1 MRRILIWRKVV
12 PHDEVDIF
20 SSTDY
25 RRLFENLDAIYG
37 GNCPNWG
44 NKLWFQGLYSEIST
58 DENDISF
65 RTTDSV
71 DEINNN
77 YDLIIYPMANFFS
90 KQYTDSMLELAQI
103 FNKIKIPVYIIAC
116 GAQASSYDDL
126 ESLVEKIGTPASKF
140 IESIYQTGG
149 EFALRGYFTKEF
161 FDRLGFSSAVVT
173 GCPSLY
179 QMGPEFKVSDK
190 KVEIEQVMPI
200 MNGRLD
206 LFENIMKAVP
216 SSIYMD
222 QDYYAGC
229 LYKAGYLQNFNLKDK
244 ILFSYNYS
252 AYQAELL
259 GADRIK
265 MIADMND
272 WFHYI
277 KDNPFNYAFGSR
289 IHGNIMAIL
298 TGTPATVV
306 AIDSRTQEM
315 AEFFDIPYIR
325 HQEGKKYSLEDFF
338 HAYEDANYDKFN
350 ATYRSKYFHYEN
362 FLREHNIVTNIN
374 MGNRFFSKTGKT
386 DFELYKPNQADFKD
400 LALELK
406 RMKPALW
413 MGRKM
418 IEFKNR

>member
-1 MRRILIWRKVV
+1 MRRILIWRKVI

-25 RRLFENLDAIYG
+25 RKLFENLDALYG

-58 DENDISF
+58 DENEITF
-65 RTTDSV
+65 RTTDLI

-90 KQYTDSMLELAQI
+90 EQYTDSMLELAEI

-126 ESLVEKIGTPASKF
+126 ERLVSKIGTPASKF
-140 IESIYQTGG
+140 IESIYHTGG

-161 FDRLGFSSAVVT
+161 FDRLGFPSAVVT

-179 QMGPEFKVSDK
+179 QMGPEFKVNDK
-190 KVEIEQVMPI
+190 KVKTEQVIPVI
-200 MNGRLD
+200 NGKLN
-206 LFENIMKAVP
+206 LFENIMKAVT
-216 SSIYMD
+216 SSIYIN
-222 QDYYAGC
+222 QDYYANC
-229 LYKAGYLQNFNLKDK
+229 LYKEGYLQNFDLKKK

-252 AYQAELL
+252 IYQAELL

-265 MIADMND
+265 LIADMND

-277 KDNPFNYAFGSR
+277 KDNPFTYAFGSR

-298 TGTPATVV
+298 TGIPATVI

-315 AEFFDIPYIR
+315 AEFFDIPCIKHR
-325 HQEGKKYSLEDFF
+325 QGKKYSVEDFLY
-338 HAYEDANYDKFN
+338 AYENADFGKFN
-350 ATYRSKYFHYEN
+350 ETYKSKYMCYEN

-374 MGNRFFSKTGKT
+374 TGNRFFSKNGKK
-386 DFELYKPNQADFKD
+386 DFELYKPNQTDFKE

-406 RMKPALW
+406 RMKPVLW
-413 MGRKM
+413 MGRKV
-418 IEFKNR
+418 IEFKNK